1 MADKVNI
8 NKDGV
13 TAELYTKSAVDGLL
27 GGKADKNNPEF
38 SGQMR
43 SGDGN
48 NILVLDTHPEG
59 GKTVLGVY
67 ENDLAYCCHRGG
79 SCRVKDLTTGT
90 VISENNDGIFDCTNK
105 YGYTGGNLAGHTIEA
120 IVKCPSTSQWQLIA
134 GINFGNEQWAVSELQ
149 IVAGYSPTRQG
160 TAQNPDS
167 DIVWGDACVF
177 NNPSSLR
184 SAYATYVHS
193 KDSTNAI
200 NYLKFTFV
208 ARGYL
213 RICSIFIKTSS
224 SEGLAAGYLNRG
236 GGNMYGGIGFAG
248 SAGIFLNNGHIE
260 FNTQKPDLNLID
272 FISEI
277 VGRCCIGYGGGDGGV
292 WNPNAGIGKDNL
304 IISSWYSIGFH
315 DTCFNHDYISMNVRD
330 GIFRAK
336 KLQDADTG
344 KQTSIG
350 DLATAT
356 ELDEVRKIAEGKT
369 DTYAVKAQGVDS
381 TKYCNNKLNIAK
393 SELGTTS
400 VRIDKQGITKLL
412 DINKVEIDLSTL
424 KIGDIVFTAEQTI
437 KDWWFAGTTA
447 DYYLF
452 YGFDADTPDLS
463 GYVKNTELANYTP
476 LTDFNNLS
484 GSLGTASGCDYAAG
498 IDDVLIEPSVPG
510 AKKQLPTVGAVRNF
524 VNTWF
529 VRKTSLGAA
538 ANYAVDSTSDSIK
551 KDSTNLPTTGAMVA
565 YLENNYLKNTA
576 GFGTAAWKNVDTGNI
591 QYPGSK
597 EKVPTTFAIVEYVH
611 NDAKTKIKTIRA
623 GTNNGET
630 FIGYEYTNSST
641 CIVKGLNN
649 AAYKD
654 VDDTI
659 TSANGVTLS
668 KNLPTS
674 AAVANYLASNLKT
687 INGNPIFGKG
697 DIPLTIAT
705 LPSTGSM
712 SSLALTDRL
721 DLQNAPY
728 GIKFSSAAYAVTNME
743 AGEVEIVL
751 GKYVNN
757 DASASVTFH
766 NGSKGQGTWKVLAT
780 VTGKTWVTS
789 VTCTI
794 ESITTSG
801 FKIWVRRLVDTSS
814 NSASGTVTVD
824 WFAIKYW

>member
-1 MADKVNI
+1 MGYLDKEGLKRVWG
-8 NKDGV
+8 KL
-13 TAELYTKSAVDGLL
+13 TALL
-27 GGKADKNNPEF
+27 SGKADSENPRFNGIITGGAMPGNIDANAPYLGPSQNVLTYIFQRGGTCVLKDLET
-38 SGQMR
+38 
-43 SGDGN
+43 GD
-48 NILVLDTHPEG
+48 ILFEGSQLADIFDGTPSCHIFDNQWPSSHRTQFIIKLPFTFEWTSRIYIDFGTDRGGGTYCLIEG
-59 GKTVLGVY
+59 GYSAT
-67 ENDLAYCCHRGG
+67 N
-79 SCRVKDLTTGT
+79 TG
-90 VISENNDGIFDCTNK
+90 DAK
-105 YGYTGGNLAGHTIEA
+105 
-120 IVKCPSTSQWQLIA
+120 
-134 GINFGNEQWAVSELQ
+134 
-149 IVAGYSPTRQG
+149 
-160 TAQNPDS
+160 NPDS
-167 DIVWGDACVF
+167 DIKWVTCVET
-177 NNPSSLR
+177 SEAGVLVGGT
-184 SAYATYVHS
+184 YANH
-193 KDSTNAI
+193 NI
-200 NYLKFTFV
+200 
-208 ARGYL
+208 
-213 RICSIFIKTSS
+213 TSS
-224 SEGLAAGYLNRG
+224 NRLDYIRITIGNWKSNAKRVCEIAVVSSMNRAIAEGHSQLCRGGDVMYGDIKYRG
-236 GGNMYGGIGFAG
+236 GGRGIRFYDSALVREFGSIDTTDYDGGIWNGNAAG
-248 SAGIFLNNGHIE
+248 
-260 FNTQKPDLNLID
+260 Q
-272 FISEI
+272 
-277 VGRCCIGYGGGDGGV
+277 
-292 WNPNAGIGKDNL
+292 DNL
-304 IISSWYSIGFH
+304 RFSSWYSIGFH
-315 DTCFNHDYISMNVRD
+315 DLCFGHDYISMNVCD

-336 KLQDADTG
+336 KLQDTDTG

-369 DTYAVKAQGVDS
+369 ATYAVKAQNVDS

-393 SELGTTS
+393 TVLSTTS
-400 VRIDKQGITKLL
+400 VRIDKQGVTKLL
-412 DINKVEIDLSTL
+412 DINNKEIDLSTL
-424 KIGDIVFTAEQTI
+424 KVGDIVFTAEQTI

-447 DYYLF
+447 AYYLF

-463 GYVKNTELANYTP
+463 GYAKLSDLANYVP
-476 LTDFNNLS
+476 ATDFNNLK

-659 TSANGVTLS
+659 TSVNGVTLS

>member
-1 MADKVNI
+1 MGYLDKEGLKRVWGKI
-8 NKDGV
+8 NNGF
-13 TAELYTKSAVDGLL
+13 YTKSAVDGLL
-27 GGKADKNNPEF
+27 GGKTNSENPRFNGIITGGAMPGNIDANAPYLGPSQNVLTYIFQRGGTCVLKDLETGDILSEGSQLADIF
-38 SGQMR
+38 
-43 SGDGN
+43 DGTPSYHIFDN
-48 NILVLDTHPEG
+48 QWPSSHRTQFIIKLPFTFEWTSRIYIDFGIGWGGGTYCLIEG
-59 GKTVLGVY
+59 GYSAT
-67 ENDLAYCCHRGG
+67 N
-79 SCRVKDLTTGT
+79 TG
-90 VISENNDGIFDCTNK
+90 NAK
-105 YGYTGGNLAGHTIEA
+105 
-120 IVKCPSTSQWQLIA
+120 
-134 GINFGNEQWAVSELQ
+134 
-149 IVAGYSPTRQG
+149 
-160 TAQNPDS
+160 NPDS
-167 DIVWGDACVF
+167 DIKWVTCVETSEAGVLVGGAYVNYNVTSSNRLDYIRITIGNWKANAKRVCEIAVVNSMNRAIAEGHSQLCRGGDVM
-177 NNPSSLR
+177 
-184 SAYATYVHS
+184 YG
-193 KDSTNAI
+193 DI
-200 NYLKFTFV
+200 NYESTSKGLKF
-208 ARGYL
+208 
-213 RICSIFIKTSS
+213 
-224 SEGLAAGYLNRG
+224 
-236 GGNMYGGIGFAG
+236 FA
-248 SAGIFLNNGHIE
+248 
-260 FNTQKPDLNLID
+260 PDLQ
-272 FISEI
+272 S
-277 VGRCCIGYGGGDGGV
+277 VYGAVDSPGGDGGA
-292 WNPNAGIGKDNL
+292 WFAGVGNDNL
-304 IISSWYSIGFH
+304 RISSWFSIGFH
-315 DTCFNHDYISMNVRD
+315 DNCYGNDYISMNLRE

-336 KLQDADTG
+336 KLQDTDTG

-350 DLATAT
+350 DIATIT

-369 DTYAVKAQGVDS
+369 DTYAVKAQNVDS

-393 SELGTTS
+393 TVLSTTS

-447 DYYLF
+447 AYYLF

-463 GYVKNTELANYTP
+463 GYAKLSDLSNYVP
-476 LTDFNNLS
+476 ATDFNNLKD
-484 GSLGTASGCDYAAG
+484 SLGTASGCDYAAG
-498 IDDVLIEPSVPG
+498 IEDVLIEPSVPG
-510 AKKQLPTVGAVRNF
+510 AKKQLPTVGAVRTF

-529 VRKTSLGAA
+529 VRKASLGTAA
-538 ANYAVDSTSDSIK
+538 SYGVDSTSDSIN
-551 KDSTNLPTTGAMVA
+551 KDSANLPTTGAM
-565 YLENNYLKNTA
+565 LNYIDSNYIKSGRL
-576 GFGTAAWKNVDTGNI
+576 GDAAFKGLDTGSI
-591 QYPGSK
+591 SYPGSK
-597 EKVPTTFAIVEYVH
+597 EKVPTTYAIVEYVH

-659 TSANGVTLS
+659 TSLNGVTLS

-728 GIKFSSAAYAVTNME
+728 GIKFSPAAYAVTNME